1 MQRECV
7 LYIMNGACKL
17 AGIDQRRAIDE
28 SDGRLSVEE
37 PQLPEP
43 WSVYVPE
50 YSEAD
55 ISNGVLRDE
64 AEDSEGEWGWELY
77 DLSDGNVYE

>member
-1 MQRECV
+1 
-7 LYIMNGACKL
+7 MNGACRL
-17 AGIDQRRAIDE
+17 AGMDQRRAIDE

-50 YSEAD
+50 YSD
-55 ISNGVLRDE
+55 ISRGVLRDE
-64 AEDSEGEWGWELY
+64 AEGEWECELY
-77 DLSDGNVYE
+77 DLRDGNVYE

>member
-1 MQRECV
+1 
-7 LYIMNGACKL
+7 MNGACRL
-17 AGIDQRRAIDE
+17 AGMDQRRAMDE

-50 YSEAD
+50 YCKQSVNDGRYQLEAY
-55 ISNGVLRDE
+55 L
-64 AEDSEGEWGWELY
+64 
-77 DLSDGNVYE
+77 

>member
-1 MQRECV
+1 
-7 LYIMNGACKL
+7 MNGACRL
-17 AGIDQRRAIDE
+17 AGMDQRRAIDE

-43 WSVYVPE
+43 WSEYVPE

-55 ISNGVLRDE
+55 ISRGVPRDE
-64 AEDSEGEWGWELY
+64 VEDSEGEWGY